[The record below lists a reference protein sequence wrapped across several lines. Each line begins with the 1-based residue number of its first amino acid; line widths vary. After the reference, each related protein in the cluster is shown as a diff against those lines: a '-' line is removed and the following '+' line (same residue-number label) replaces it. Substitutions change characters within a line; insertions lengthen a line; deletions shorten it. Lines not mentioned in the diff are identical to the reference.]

1 VRSEQNEAESW
12 EWLGVNRIEQR
23 SGVAIIEQRVGS
35 GYRTEQR
42 AGVARAESGEWLE

>member
-23 SGVAIIEQRVGS
+23 VGS
-35 GYRTEQR
+35 GWNK
-42 AGVARAESGEWLE
+42 AESREWLE